1 MNHTLALIRESGRIE
16 LYLNFML
23 TEQYSDP
30 RHKCINV
37 QAINNGYVFTFQG
50 GDSTFDKWV
59 AVNEFSMNFAQFSK
73 EP

>member
-16 LYLNFML
+16 LYFNFML

-37 QAINNGYVFTFQG
+37 QAINNGYVFTF
-50 GDSTFDKWV
+50 
-59 AVNEFSMNFAQFSK
+59 
-73 EP
+73 